1 MKNSEQ
7 DGKPV
12 RFACHKVELAKAS
25 AKFGQILRNQELM
38 VFSKELNISDIWN
51 DAQLNKIKACMLF

>member
-1 MKNSEQ
+1 LEDYLDVTLEVKNSDQ

-12 RFACHKVELAKAS
+12 RFASHKVELAKAS

-38 VFSKELNISDIWN
+38 VFSNSIET
-51 DAQLNKIKACMLF
+51 A